1 MFCKIE
7 RLAHDRSDL
16 KTSNMGKLAMKLL
29 FLPFMLL
36 SFEPASAAD
45 TWFFDGRC
53 HESYLKSGA
62 TTADLTKEAGQSLRC
77 EKAVVNE
84 FKNGRKLI
92 NFATD
97 DGVVGFAGPILDR
110 RTNPKMTIMPIDTIY
125 PRRDLGAIEDKTLQE
140 AFENALKVVEPLRG
154 AKGYC
159 FFDTKDF
166 LKVTAISC
174 ASEIQLGEKRSVYSV
189 HMTIEKIKTSNLGF

>member
-1 MFCKIE
+1 
-7 RLAHDRSDL
+7 
-16 KTSNMGKLAMKLL
+16 MKFL

-36 SFEPASAAD
+36 SFDPALAAD
-45 TWFFDGRC
+45 SWLFDGRC

-77 EKAVVNE
+77 EKAVVSE

-110 RTNPKMTIMPIDTIY
+110 GTNPKMMILPIDTIY
-125 PRRDLGAIEDKTLQE
+125 PRRDLGAIEDKTLQ
-140 AFENALKVVEPLRG
+140 NALKGVEPLRG

-159 FFDTKDF
+159 FFDAKDF

-189 HMTIEKIKTSNLGF
+189 HMTIEKIKTFNSGFE